1 MMNEIEVPAD
11 WASVEQ
17 LTAFADTLEQE
28 HTLSEDQAYLLRMVI
43 EEIATNIIKY
53 GYTQGPG
60 VIRLACGM
68 NDGTLVIAIHD
79 HGRPFDPRTIP
90 DPDLE
95 SAIDERQVGGLGIFF
110 VREFA
115 DSIEYQHDPI
125 SGWNQLMVMKEYRER
140 SLPERLR
147 NVSFFMRL
155 SEADLEQIA
164 EHIVE
169 RRLST
174 GEVLM
179 REGDPGKSCF
189 VILSGT
195 LEALTYLGGKELV
208 LEVRQAGQIMGE
220 MALIDRGLRSATV
233 RAATDS
239 VLAELDEQ
247 SFFALMHADPQV
259 ALELLRGGTASLRRT
274 SRDMIS
280 GLEAKNAE
288 LSRAYRDLQAAQA
301 DLIRLGRIEEELS
314 VARRIQQLFLPRE
327 LPAPPGWE
335 VAAFSRGALAVGGDF
350 FDYIAMPGGRI
361 GFVVAD
367 VAGKGVP
374 AALFVALA
382 RSLLRATSQ
391 SLVRNRSDQDLAF
404 DSVMLE
410 AIGVTNSYMV
420 REHGD
425 NTMFI
430 TLFYGILEPQTGRL
444 HYANV
449 GHNPPLLV
457 ARDGSVRELELGC
470 LPLGVIEDQNVRIVE
485 TFIQPGET
493 LVGFSDGITEAMNA
507 QSEMFGEDR
516 LIETLSANATID
528 ADSLVEAVIRRVD
541 AFVAGAPQSD
551 DITLLTFHH
560 LLNDK
565 PKE

>member
-1 MMNEIEVPAD
+1 MNKIEVPAE
-11 WASVEQ
+11 WASIEQ
-17 LTAFADTLEQE
+17 LTAFADSLEQQ
-28 HTLSEDQAYLLRMVI
+28 HTLSEDQAYLLRIVI

-60 VIRLACGM
+60 VIRLACGVT
-68 NDGTLVIAIHD
+68 DGTLIITIHD
-79 HGRPFDPRTIP
+79 HGQPFDPREIP

-95 SAIDERQVGGLGIFF
+95 STLDQRPVGGLGIFF

-115 DSIEYQHDPI
+115 DSIEYQHDPV
-125 SGWNQLMVMKEYRER
+125 SGWNQLMVMKAYHER

-155 SEADLEQIA
+155 SDTDLEQIA
-164 EHIVE
+164 EHITE
-169 RRLST
+169 RRLGA

-179 REGDPGKSCF
+179 RQGDQGKSCF
-189 VILSGT
+189 VILAGA
-195 LEALTYLGGKELV
+195 LEALTYLGGQEFV

-220 MALIDRGLRSATV
+220 MALIDRSPRSATV
-233 RAATDS
+233 RAASDS
-239 VLAELDEQ
+239 ILAELDEQ
-247 SFFALMHADPQV
+247 GFFALMHADPEV
-259 ALELLRGGTASLRRT
+259 ALELLRGGTSSLRRT
-274 SRDMIS
+274 NRDMVA

-288 LSRAYRDLQAAQA
+288 LMRAYHDLQAAQA

-350 FDYIAMPGGRI
+350 FDYIALPGGQI

-382 RSLLRATSQ
+382 RSLVRATSQ
-391 SLVRNRSDQDLAF
+391 SLAQNYGAGDLDDLIIA
-404 DSVMLE
+404 

-420 REHGD
+420 REHAD

-430 TLFYGILEPQTGRL
+430 TLFYGILEPDSGRL
-444 HYANV
+444 HYANA
-449 GHNPPLLV
+449 GHNPPMLV

-470 LPLGVIEDQNVRIVE
+470 LPLGVIEDQNLRIVE

-507 QSEMFGEDR
+507 NNEMFGEER
-516 LIETLSANATID
+516 LIETLRTHATID

-551 DITLLTFHH
+551 DITLLAFHH
-560 LLNDK
+560 LL
-565 PKE
+565 